1 MVAKIANVASS
12 GMPPSIPPSVW
23 GPRMWATIHFI
34 ALGFPESPTVAQRAA
49 FTDFFDR
56 ILPFIIPCNECAT
69 NYRRH
74 LRELSGLNFRRF
86 DSASSLFE
94 WTVALHNKVN
104 TELGKPQLSPDEAL
118 ERLIGR
124 KYASSRNSAH
134 GASDIT
140 PLVTLFAF
148 VCGALFTAVVLKF
161 IIMKRR
167 L

>member
-1 MVAKIANVASS
+1 
-12 GMPPSIPPSVW
+12 
-23 GPRMWATIHFI
+23 MWATIHFI

-49 FTDFFDR
+49 FTDLFDR
-56 ILPFIIPCNECAT
+56 VLPMVIPCNECAT

-74 LRELSGLNFRRF
+74 LRELGGMSFRRF

-104 TELGKPQLSPDEAL
+104 AELGKPLLSPAEAL
-118 ERLIGR
+118 ERLVGR
-124 KYASSRNSAH
+124 KYADNRSERKP
-134 GASDIT
+134 DIA

-148 VCGALFTAVVLKF
+148 VCGALFTAAVLKF
-161 IIMKRR
+161 VIMKRGQR